1 MKQKNNNKSKIILG
15 IILLI
20 IVIVCAIY
28 VEILNKN
35 TDNIYSQ
42 INIDNSKLNIFFF
55 NVGQADSL
63 LVMYEG
69 KTILIDAGNISD
81 GKEILKFLNAKGIQQ
96 IDYLI
101 GTHIHEDHIGG
112 MTDIINDFP
121 VKKIFMPYNEK
132 DNSKFYNKVKKAI
145 KSKEL
150 LIKTLKETDEL
161 SLGENL
167 VFKILY
173 VDNTEPSKA
182 NNASIVAQLTYAKQ
196 KYLFMGDAEKEVE
209 NKLISKGLLEDV
221 DVLKVG
227 HYGSDT
233 STTENFINKVLPEI
247 SIISVQEGVKY
258 EDMPNENVISRLK
271 DKSKIYRTDIDG
283 TIWITSDGTT
293 NIITTLKDLNLNGAD
308 KLGLRVYLMY
318 ALFKYHET

>member
-1 MKQKNNNKSKIILG
+1 MKKDTKQKAILG
-15 IILLI
+15 IVLLI
-20 IVIVCAIY
+20 VIILCAVY
-28 VEILNKN
+28 VQLNN
-35 TDNIYSQ
+35 TNTANKYND
-42 INIDNSKLNIFFF
+42 ININSEQLNIFFF
-55 NVGQADSL
+55 NVGQADSSL
-63 LVMYEG
+63 IMYNG

-112 MTDIINDFP
+112 IIDIVNNIQ
-121 VKKIFMPYNEK
+121 VEKIFMPYNEK
-132 DNSKFYNKVKKAI
+132 DNSEFYNKVKKAI
-145 KSKEL
+145 KSKDL
-150 LIKTLKETDEL
+150 LIETLKETDEL
-161 SLGENL
+161 SLGEHI

-173 VDNTEPSKA
+173 VDNTEPTKA

-227 HYGSDT
+227 HHGSDT

-258 EDMPNENVISRLK
+258 EDMPNENVINRLK

-293 NIITTLKDLNLNGAD
+293 NIITTLKDFDLNGAD
-308 KLGLRVYLMY
+308 KLGLRVYLRY

>member
-1 MKQKNNNKSKIILG
+1 MKKDTKQKAILG
-15 IILLI
+15 IVLLI
-20 IVIVCAIY
+20 VIILCAVY
-28 VEILNKN
+28 VQLNN
-35 TDNIYSQ
+35 TNTANKYND
-42 INIDNSKLNIFFF
+42 ININSEQLNIFFF
-55 NVGQADSL
+55 NVGQADSSL
-63 LVMYEG
+63 IMYNG
-69 KTILIDAGNISD
+69 KTIIIDAGNISD

-112 MTDIINDFP
+112 IIDIVNNIQ
-121 VKKIFMPYNEK
+121 VEKIFMPYNEK
-132 DNSKFYNKVKKAI
+132 DNSEFYNKVKKAI
-145 KSKEL
+145 KSKDL
-150 LIKTLKETDEL
+150 LIETLKETDEL

-227 HYGSDT
+227 HHGSDT
-233 STTENFINKVLPEI
+233 STTENFINKVLTEI

-258 EDMPNENVISRLK
+258 EDMPNENVINRLK

-293 NIITTLKDLNLNGAD
+293 NIITTLKDFDLNGAD
-308 KLGLRVYLMY
+308 KLGLRVYLRY

>member
-1 MKQKNNNKSKIILG
+1 MKKDTKQKAILG
-15 IILLI
+15 IVLLI
-20 IVIVCAIY
+20 VIILCAVY
-28 VEILNKN
+28 VQLNN
-35 TDNIYSQ
+35 TNTANKYND
-42 INIDNSKLNIFFF
+42 ININSEQLNIFFF
-55 NVGQADSL
+55 NVGQADSSL
-63 LVMYEG
+63 IMYNG

-112 MTDIINDFP
+112 IIDIVNNIQ
-121 VKKIFMPYNEK
+121 VEKIFMPYNEK
-132 DNSKFYNKVKKAI
+132 DNSEFYNKVKKTI
-145 KSKEL
+145 KSKDL
-150 LIKTLKETDEL
+150 LIETLKETDEL
-161 SLGENL
+161 SLGEHI

-182 NNASIVAQLTYAKQ
+182 NNASIVAQLTYAKR

-227 HYGSDT
+227 HHGSDT

-258 EDMPNENVISRLK
+258 EDMPNENVINRLK

-308 KLGLRVYLMY
+308 KLGLRVYLRY

>member
-1 MKQKNNNKSKIILG
+1 MKKDTKQKAILG
-15 IILLI
+15 IVLLI
-20 IVIVCAIY
+20 VIILCAVY
-28 VEILNKN
+28 VQLNN
-35 TDNIYSQ
+35 TNTANKYND
-42 INIDNSKLNIFFF
+42 ININSEQLNIFFF
-55 NVGQADSL
+55 NVGQADSSL
-63 LVMYEG
+63 IMYNG
-69 KTILIDAGNISD
+69 KTILIDVGNISD

-132 DNSKFYNKVKKAI
+132 DDSEFYNKVKKAI
-145 KSKEL
+145 KSKDL
-150 LIKTLKETDEL
+150 LIETLKETDEL
-161 SLGENL
+161 SLGENF

-182 NNASIVAQLTYAKQ
+182 NNASIVAQLTYEKQ

-227 HYGSDT
+227 HHGSDT

-258 EDMPNENVISRLK
+258 EDMPNENVINRLK

-293 NIITTLKDLNLNGAD
+293 NIITILKDLNLNGAD
-308 KLGLRVYLMY
+308 KLGLRVYLRY

>member
-1 MKQKNNNKSKIILG
+1 MKKDTKQKAILG
-15 IILLI
+15 IVLLI
-20 IVIVCAIY
+20 VIILCAVY
-28 VEILNKN
+28 VQLNN
-35 TDNIYSQ
+35 TNTANKYND
-42 INIDNSKLNIFFF
+42 ININSEQLNIFFF
-55 NVGQADSL
+55 NVGQADSSL
-63 LVMYEG
+63 IMYNG

-112 MTDIINDFP
+112 IIDIVNNIQ
-121 VKKIFMPYNEK
+121 VEKIFMPYNEK
-132 DNSKFYNKVKKAI
+132 DNSEFYNKVKKAI
-145 KSKEL
+145 KSKDL
-150 LIKTLKETDEL
+150 LIETLKETDEL

-173 VDNTEPSKA
+173 VDNTEPTKA

-227 HYGSDT
+227 HHGSDT
-233 STTENFINKVLPEI
+233 ITTENFINK
-247 SIISVQEGVKY
+247 
-258 EDMPNENVISRLK
+258 
-271 DKSKIYRTDIDG
+271 
-283 TIWITSDGTT
+283 
-293 NIITTLKDLNLNGAD
+293 DLQ
-308 KLGLRVYLMY
+308 
-318 ALFKYHET
+318 

>member
-1 MKQKNNNKSKIILG
+1 MKKDTKQKAILG
-15 IILLI
+15 IVLLI
-20 IVIVCAIY
+20 VIILCAVY
-28 VEILNKN
+28 VQLNN
-35 TDNIYSQ
+35 TNTANKYND
-42 INIDNSKLNIFFF
+42 ININSEQLNIFFF
-55 NVGQADSL
+55 NVGQADSSL
-63 LVMYEG
+63 IMYNG
-69 KTILIDAGNISD
+69 KTILIDVGNISD

-132 DNSKFYNKVKKAI
+132 DDSEFYNKVKKAI
-145 KSKEL
+145 KSKDL
-150 LIKTLKETDEL
+150 LIETLKETDEL
-161 SLGENL
+161 SLGENF

-182 NNASIVAQLTYAKQ
+182 NNASIVAQLTYEKQ

-227 HYGSDT
+227 HHGSDT

-258 EDMPNENVISRLK
+258 EDRPNENVINRLK

-293 NIITTLKDLNLNGAD
+293 NIITILKDLNLNGAD
-308 KLGLRVYLMY
+308 KLGLRVYLRY

>member
-55 NVGQADSL
+55 NVGQADSSL
-63 LVMYEG
+63 IMYNG
-69 KTILIDAGNISD
+69 KTILIDVGNISD

-132 DNSKFYNKVKKAI
+132 DDSEFYNKVKKAI
-145 KSKEL
+145 KSKDL
-150 LIKTLKETDEL
+150 LIETLKETDEL
-161 SLGENL
+161 SLGENF

-182 NNASIVAQLTYAKQ
+182 NNASIVAQLTYENQ

-227 HYGSDT
+227 HHGSDT

-247 SIISVQEGVKY
+247 SIISVQEGGKY
-258 EDMPNENVISRLK
+258 EDMPNENVINRLK
-271 DKSKIYRTDIDG
+271 GKSKIYRTDIDG

-293 NIITTLKDLNLNGAD
+293 NIITILKDLNLNGAD
-308 KLGLRVYLMY
+308 KLGLRVYLRY

>member
-1 MKQKNNNKSKIILG
+1 MKKDTKQKAILG
-15 IILLI
+15 IVLLI
-20 IVIVCAIY
+20 VIILCAVY
-28 VEILNKN
+28 VQLNN
-35 TDNIYSQ
+35 TNTANKYND
-42 INIDNSKLNIFFF
+42 ININSEQLNIFFF
-55 NVGQADSL
+55 NVGQADSSL
-63 LVMYEG
+63 IMYNG

-112 MTDIINDFP
+112 IIDIVNNIQ
-121 VKKIFMPYNEK
+121 VEKIFMPYNEK
-132 DNSKFYNKVKKAI
+132 DNSEFYNKVKKAI
-145 KSKEL
+145 KSKDL
-150 LIKTLKETDEL
+150 LIETLKETDEL

-173 VDNTEPSKA
+173 VDNTEPTKA

-227 HYGSDT
+227 HHGSDT

-258 EDMPNENVISRLK
+258 EDMPNENVINRLK

-293 NIITTLKDLNLNGAD
+293 NIITTLKDFDLNGAD
-308 KLGLRVYLMY
+308 KLGLRVYLRY

>member
-55 NVGQADSL
+55 NVGQADSSL
-63 LVMYEG
+63 IMYNG
-69 KTILIDAGNISD
+69 KTILIDVGNISD

-101 GTHIHEDHIGG
+101 GTHIHEDYIGG

-132 DNSKFYNKVKKAI
+132 DDSEFYNKVKKAI

-150 LIKTLKETDEL
+150 LIETLKETDEL
-161 SLGENL
+161 SLGENF

-182 NNASIVAQLTYAKQ
+182 NNASIVAQLTYEKQ

-227 HYGSDT
+227 HHGSDT

-247 SIISVQEGVKY
+247 SIISVQEGGKY
-258 EDMPNENVISRLK
+258 EDMPNENVINRLK

-293 NIITTLKDLNLNGAD
+293 NIITILKDLNLNGAD
-308 KLGLRVYLMY
+308 KLGLRVYLRY

>member
-1 MKQKNNNKSKIILG
+1 MKKDTKQKAILG
-15 IILLI
+15 IVLLI
-20 IVIVCAIY
+20 VIILCAVY
-28 VEILNKN
+28 VQLNN
-35 TDNIYSQ
+35 TNTINKYND
-42 INIDNSKLNIFFF
+42 ININSEQLNIFFF
-55 NVGQADSL
+55 NVGQADSSL
-63 LVMYEG
+63 IMYNG

-145 KSKEL
+145 KSKDL
-150 LIKTLKETDEL
+150 LIETLKETDEL

-227 HYGSDT
+227 HHGSDT

-247 SIISVQEGVKY
+247 SIISVQERVKY
-258 EDMPNENVISRLK
+258 EDMPNENVINRLK

-308 KLGLRVYLMY
+308 KLGLRVYLRY

>member
-1 MKQKNNNKSKIILG
+1 MKKDTKQKAILG
-15 IILLI
+15 IVLLI
-20 IVIVCAIY
+20 VIILCAVY
-28 VEILNKN
+28 VQLNSTN
-35 TDNIYSQ
+35 TANKYND
-42 INIDNSKLNIFFF
+42 ININSEQLNIFFF

-132 DNSKFYNKVKKAI
+132 DNSEFYNKVKKAI
-145 KSKEL
+145 KSKDL
-150 LIKTLKETDEL
+150 LIETLKETDEL

-227 HYGSDT
+227 HHGSDT

-258 EDMPNENVISRLK
+258 EDMPNENVINRLK
-271 DKSKIYRTDIDG
+271 GKSKIYRTDIDG

-308 KLGLRVYLMY
+308 KLGLRVYLRY

>member
-1 MKQKNNNKSKIILG
+1 MKKDTKQKAILG
-15 IILLI
+15 IVLLI
-20 IVIVCAIY
+20 VIILCEVY
-28 VEILNKN
+28 VQLNSTN
-35 TDNIYSQ
+35 TANKYND
-42 INIDNSKLNIFFF
+42 ININSEQLNIFFF
-55 NVGQADSL
+55 NVGQGDSL

-112 MTDIINDFP
+112 MTDIINDVP

-132 DNSKFYNKVKKAI
+132 DNSEFYNKVKKAI
-145 KSKEL
+145 KSKDL
-150 LIKTLKETDEL
+150 LIETLKETDEL

-173 VDNTEPSKA
+173 VDNVEPPKA

-227 HYGSDT
+227 HHGSDT

-258 EDMPNENVISRLK
+258 EDMPNENVINRLK

-293 NIITTLKDLNLNGAD
+293 NIITTLKDLDLNGAD
-308 KLGLRVYLMY
+308 KLGLRVYLRY

>member
-1 MKQKNNNKSKIILG
+1 MKKDTKQKATLGIVLLIVIIL
-15 IILLI
+15 
-20 IVIVCAIY
+20 CAVY
-28 VEILNKN
+28 VQLNN
-35 TDNIYSQ
+35 TNTANKYND
-42 INIDNSKLNIFFF
+42 ININSEQLNIFFF
-55 NVGQADSL
+55 NVGQADSSL
-63 LVMYEG
+63 IMYNG

-112 MTDIINDFP
+112 IIDIVNNIQ
-121 VKKIFMPYNEK
+121 VEKIFMPYNEK
-132 DNSKFYNKVKKAI
+132 DNSEFYNKVKKAI
-145 KSKEL
+145 KSKDL
-150 LIKTLKETDEL
+150 LIETLKETDEL

-227 HYGSDT
+227 HHGSDT

-258 EDMPNENVISRLK
+258 EHMPNENVINRLK

-293 NIITTLKDLNLNGAD
+293 NIITTLKDFDLNGAD
-308 KLGLRVYLMY
+308 KLGLRVYLRY

>member
-1 MKQKNNNKSKIILG
+1 MKKDTKQKAILG
-15 IILLI
+15 IVLLI
-20 IVIVCAIY
+20 VIILCAVY
-28 VEILNKN
+28 VQLNNIN
-35 TDNIYSQ
+35 TANKYND
-42 INIDNSKLNIFFF
+42 ININSEQLNIFFF
-55 NVGQADSL
+55 NVGQADSSL
-63 LVMYEG
+63 IMYNG
-69 KTILIDAGNISD
+69 KTILIDVGNISD

-132 DNSKFYNKVKKAI
+132 DDSEFYNKVKKAI
-145 KSKEL
+145 KSKDL
-150 LIKTLKETDEL
+150 LIETLKETDEL
-161 SLGENL
+161 SLGENF

-182 NNASIVAQLTYAKQ
+182 NNASIVAQLTYEKQ

-227 HYGSDT
+227 HHGSDT

-258 EDMPNENVISRLK
+258 EDMPNENVINRLK

-293 NIITTLKDLNLNGAD
+293 NIITILKDLNLNGAD
-308 KLGLRVYLMY
+308 KLGLRVYLRY

>member
-1 MKQKNNNKSKIILG
+1 
-15 IILLI
+15 
-20 IVIVCAIY
+20 
-28 VEILNKN
+28 
-35 TDNIYSQ
+35 
-42 INIDNSKLNIFFF
+42 
-55 NVGQADSL
+55 
-63 LVMYEG
+63 MYNG

-112 MTDIINDFP
+112 IIDIVNNIQ
-121 VKKIFMPYNEK
+121 VEKIFMPYNEK
-132 DNSKFYNKVKKAI
+132 DNSEFYNKVKKAI
-145 KSKEL
+145 KSKDL
-150 LIKTLKETDEL
+150 LIETLKETDEL

-173 VDNTEPSKA
+173 VDNTEPTKA

-258 EDMPNENVISRLK
+258 EDMPNENVINRLK

-293 NIITTLKDLNLNGAD
+293 NIITTLKDFDLNGAD
-308 KLGLRVYLMY
+308 KLGLRVYLRY

>member
-55 NVGQADSL
+55 NVGQADSSL
-63 LVMYEG
+63 IMYNG
-69 KTILIDAGNISD
+69 KTILIDVGNISD

-132 DNSKFYNKVKKAI
+132 DDSEFYNKVKRAI
-145 KSKEL
+145 KSKDL
-150 LIKTLKETDEL
+150 LIETLKETDEL
-161 SLGENL
+161 SLGENF

-182 NNASIVAQLTYAKQ
+182 NNASIVAQLTYENQ

-227 HYGSDT
+227 HHGSDT

-247 SIISVQEGVKY
+247 SIISVQEGGKY
-258 EDMPNENVISRLK
+258 EDMPNENVINRLK
-271 DKSKIYRTDIDG
+271 GKSKIYRTDIDG

-293 NIITTLKDLNLNGAD
+293 NIITILKDLNLNGAD
-308 KLGLRVYLMY
+308 KLGLRVYLRY

>member
-1 MKQKNNNKSKIILG
+1 MKKDTKQKAILG
-15 IILLI
+15 IVLLI
-20 IVIVCAIY
+20 VIILCAVY
-28 VEILNKN
+28 VQLNN
-35 TDNIYSQ
+35 TNTTNKYND
-42 INIDNSKLNIFFF
+42 ININSEQLNIFFF
-55 NVGQADSL
+55 NVGQADSSL
-63 LVMYEG
+63 IMYNG

-112 MTDIINDFP
+112 IIDIVNNIQ
-121 VKKIFMPYNEK
+121 VEKIFMPYNEK
-132 DNSKFYNKVKKAI
+132 DNSEFYNKVKKAI
-145 KSKEL
+145 KSKDL
-150 LIKTLKETDEL
+150 LIETLKETDEL

-173 VDNTEPSKA
+173 VDNTEPTKA

-227 HYGSDT
+227 HHGSDT

-258 EDMPNENVISRLK
+258 EDMLNENVINRLK

-293 NIITTLKDLNLNGAD
+293 NIITTLKDFDLNGAD
-308 KLGLRVYLMY
+308 KLGLRVYLRY

>member
-1 MKQKNNNKSKIILG
+1 MKKDTKQKAILG
-15 IILLI
+15 IVLLI
-20 IVIVCAIY
+20 VIILCAVY
-28 VEILNKN
+28 VQLNN
-35 TDNIYSQ
+35 TNTANKYND
-42 INIDNSKLNIFFF
+42 ININSEQLNIFFF
-55 NVGQADSL
+55 NVGQADSSL
-63 LVMYEG
+63 IMYNG

-112 MTDIINDFP
+112 IIDIVNNIQ
-121 VKKIFMPYNEK
+121 VEKIFMPYNEK
-132 DNSKFYNKVKKAI
+132 DNSEFYNKVKKAI
-145 KSKEL
+145 KSKDL
-150 LIKTLKETDEL
+150 LIETLKETDEL

-227 HYGSDT
+227 HHGSDT

-258 EDMPNENVISRLK
+258 EDMPNENVINRLK

-293 NIITTLKDLNLNGAD
+293 NIITTLKDFDLNGAD
-308 KLGLRVYLMY
+308 KLGLRVYLRY